1 MYKFTRIKWLI
12 ILKIGFTTEVLPVN
26 ILESDL
32 SRIAGI
38 KRDPV
43 KVRNIFRS
51 IARNTAT
58 MVAKTAIVK
67 DIKEYDGG
75 DITRPTLY
83 EYLDALERLMIIENQ
98 PAWSIH
104 IIF

>member
-1 MYKFTRIKWLI
+1 
-12 ILKIGFTTEVLPVN
+12 
-26 ILESDL
+26 
-32 SRIAGI
+32 
-38 KRDPV
+38 
-43 KVRNIFRS
+43 
-51 IARNTAT
+51 